1 MIDDATAM
9 SYKTARLIDLFPDAY
24 AARDREALLYKLL
37 DATGAEFVRADDA
50 IKRLLKSH
58 WVDYA
63 DGAGLDGL
71 AATFG
76 VARRRLRSGDL
87 EADDA
92 FRQRLKS
99 IVPLFAGGGTRRA
112 VIGAVRS
119 ALGLPFDL
127 DQLNLPPG
135 FEALR
140 RDIENLITIEEFSPK
155 GERVLGREAVEA
167 ERAGKL
173 VSELT
178 IAIDIPTVREER
190 PIIRWKIT
198 QGGAGELSLTVT
210 PEAPGALVRGIKAS
224 EGLVIPPGE
233 TLVLT
238 AVADGRLS
246 AAVGFTELAGQ
257 FTNLDDSTPAIL
269 PEVPVG
275 RSRWTFRAQSGLF
288 DVSLFDDI
296 SSFDL
301 PAFEVEISWLRYEPL
316 TFDVHVPYFLQKAVA
331 DLSAFHKY
339 PGSLFVF
346 EGLPVEALADVVDQT
361 RAAGVRG
368 SVQFS
373 LNFLDVHH
381 QREQLQIAGQHTV
394 TENAAAGEAFTA
406 ASVNDIN
413 EQHEMAERFVIGGVF
428 DISPFDQAHGFME

>member
-1 MIDDATAM
+1 M
-9 SYKTARLIDLFPDAY
+9 SYKTDRLTDLFPDAY
-24 AARDREALLYKLL
+24 AARDRAALLYKLL
-37 DATGAEFVRADDA
+37 DATGAEFMRVDDA

-63 DGAGLDGL
+63 EGTGLDGL
-71 AATFG
+71 GATFG
-76 VARRRLRSGDL
+76 VGRRRLRSGDL
-87 EADDA
+87 ETDDA

-127 DQLNLPPG
+127 NQLALPPG

-140 RDIENLITIEEFSPK
+140 RDIENLVTLEEFSPK
-155 GERVLGREAVEA
+155 GERVLGREVVDA
-167 ERAGKL
+167 EHNGQP

-178 IAIDIPTVREER
+178 IPIDIPTVREER
-190 PIIRWKIT
+190 PTIRWKIT
-198 QGGAGELSLTVT
+198 QGGACELSLTVT
-210 PEAPGALVRGIKAS
+210 PEAPGAPVRGIKAV
-224 EGLVIPPGE
+224 EGLVIPAGE

-238 AVADGRLS
+238 AVANGRLS
-246 AAVGFTELAGQ
+246 AALGFTELAAQ
-257 FTNLDDSTPAIL
+257 FTNLDGSTPAVL

-275 RSRWTFRAQSGLF
+275 RSRWIFRAQSGLF
-288 DVSLFDDI
+288 DVSLFDDLN
-296 SSFDL
+296 SFDL
-301 PAFEVEISWLRYEPL
+301 PAFEVEVSWQRYEPL

-331 DLSAFHKY
+331 DLTAFHNY
-339 PGSLFVF
+339 PGNLFVF

-373 LNFLDVHH
+373 LNFLDVHNQQEH
-381 QREQLQIAGQHTV
+381 FQIVGQHTV
-394 TENAAAGEAFTA
+394 VENAAVRESFA
-406 ASVNDIN
+406 ATSVNDMN
-413 EQHEMAERFVIGGVF
+413 EQHDVDERFVIGGVF
-428 DISPFDQAHGFME
+428 DISPFDQAHGFMD